1 MSIKKPVR
9 DANTKASDI
18 ALMGILL
25 GLNQG
30 LLYFAGITS
39 FNESFFLG
47 VASLIIGVVMI
58 EKGFKNAVIFY
69 ISSAMLGFVL
79 MPNKINALGY
89 IFILGLYTIV
99 KSLIEKIGNF
109 KLELCIK
116 IAYFVSI
123 GAVSSVI
130 SEKFIF
136 AGSFWPVFCSMIILM
151 AVYDYGATVLLS
163 QYRIRFKNV
172 KHK

>member
-1 MSIKKPVR
+1 
-9 DANTKASDI
+9 
-18 ALMGILL
+18 
-25 GLNQG
+25 
-30 LLYFAGITS
+30 
-39 FNESFFLG
+39 
-47 VASLIIGVVMI
+47 MI

-99 KSLIEKIGNF
+99 KSIIEKIGNF
-109 KLELCIK
+109 KIELLIK
-116 IAYFVSI
+116 IVYFLLIAGVT
-123 GAVSSVI
+123 SVI

-136 AGSFWPVFCSMIILM
+136 TGSFWPVFFSMIILM

-163 QYRIRFKNV
+163 QYRIRFKNI